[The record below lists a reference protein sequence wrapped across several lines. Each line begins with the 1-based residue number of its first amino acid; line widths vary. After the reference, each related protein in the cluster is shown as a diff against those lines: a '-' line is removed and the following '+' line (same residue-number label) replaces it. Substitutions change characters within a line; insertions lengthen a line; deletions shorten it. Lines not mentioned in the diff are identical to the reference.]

1 MIIVKKIEN
10 DKNFA
15 QCTGCGEV
23 EDTYTHIKVNDI
35 VEGTEKNLT
44 LCSNCKTTLIRELLS
59 SKNPDDFKN
68 VKFVLE
74 NQISVL
80 RTDLKCIEERWKCKF
95 GLPFTK
101 ERILEHK
108 KSAISIAYLNF
119 TRMIEDCERI
129 LKVISVE

>member
-1 MIIVKKIEN
+1 MIIVKEIEN
-10 DKNFA
+10 TSNFT

-23 EDTYTHIKVNDI
+23 EDTYTHIKVKDI
-35 VEGTEKNLT
+35 VEGTEKHLT
-44 LCSNCKTTLIRELLS
+44 LCPNCKTTLIRELLS

-101 ERILEHK
+101 ERVLEHE
-108 KSAISIAYLNF
+108 KSAISIAYSNF
-119 TRMIEDCERI
+119 TQMIEDCERI